1 MSTPRR
7 WLESAG
13 ELSDLEREV
22 LSAGAGELPPAGAK
36 QAVRAAIA
44 AASGAAAATG
54 TTSAKAALGAGG
66 ATQATATSTATTLVF
81 LKGLGLG
88 LLLGTVVAGGI
99 TSFYSSRAGTSPPRV
114 ALSGQPAVRLAPSA
128 TLLREMMP
136 QAPLAPSPEPT
147 VESARATSSN
157 VQHST
162 VPAPAPAPAP
172 SDVVREPVRG
182 SAVPSGAI
190 AFPNLEPALP
200 PVTPKPAPNTTALAE
215 SRAVAEARNLL
226 RSGDPREALSRL
238 QALQRDFPSGI
249 LNQERDALVIEALLA
264 AGNSSEA
271 RERAKEFLSRYP
283 KSPHAA
289 AARRA
294 LLAP

>member
-13 ELSDLEREV
+13 ELSNLEREV

-44 AASGAAAATG
+44 AAAGAAVATG

-66 ATQATATSTATTLVF
+66 ATQATATGTATTLVF

-99 TSFYSSRAGTSPPRV
+99 TSFYSSRPGTSPPRV
-114 ALSGQPAVRLAPSA
+114 ALSGRPAVRRVPSA
-128 TLLREMMP
+128 TMQREVM
-136 QAPLAPSPEPT
+136 QKAPLAPSPEPT

-162 VPAPAPAPAP
+162 VPAPAP

-182 SAVPSGAI
+182 SAVPSGAV
-190 AFPNLEPALP
+190 AFPNLEPAP
-200 PVTPKPAPNTTALAE
+200 PPLTPTPAPNTTALAE
-215 SRAVAEARNLL
+215 SRAVAEARNQL

-264 AGNSSEA
+264 AGNVSEA